1 MILCK
6 RYPACLQR
14 LESSAAVEPSGRNE
28 AIDVSSD
35 DVGEKLFPSSD
46 PLRSLIPREPQ
57 ELAFTGGHQPGAKAV
72 GRACVGRFVAM
83 EVAMKEHLYAGIRP
97 VPEAGREGRPRH
109 DRRIAPVIRYHE
121 HRQPLTHVRPKQFE
135 QAVDLTFET
144 RRNIMDRHQEGWAR
158 AHRAGVAMVGGERQS
173 LAAQ

>member
-1 MILCK
+1 MILRK
-6 RYPACLQR
+6 RHRVRFEGLQR
-14 LESSAAVEPSGRNE
+14 TRPIEPSGRNE
-28 AIDVSSD
+28 AVHVAPD